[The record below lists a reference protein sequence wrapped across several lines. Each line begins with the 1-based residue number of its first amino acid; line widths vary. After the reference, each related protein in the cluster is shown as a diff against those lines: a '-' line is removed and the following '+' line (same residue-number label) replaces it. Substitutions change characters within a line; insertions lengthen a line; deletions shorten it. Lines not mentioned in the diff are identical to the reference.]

1 MDLRSKK
8 MLSPNYLDH
17 VADDIVELYAN
28 LDQTIIKD
36 IARRIS
42 KTGKITDTALW
53 QIEIAQQSG
62 LLYDKVISEIAK
74 ISGKSE
80 NEIKK
85 LFESSGVKSLDYD
98 IKIYEAAG
106 LSPTPLNMSPSA
118 MHILIANITKTNG
131 YLKNLTMTTA
141 NQAQQL
147 YIQAVTLAQMQIESG
162 AFDYN
167 TAIRNAIKNAAK
179 EGAWIQYPTGH
190 RDRLD
195 VAIRRAVLTGVG
207 QTAAQIS
214 IAYADDMG
222 CDLVETTAHMGA
234 RPSHTTWQGRIF
246 SRSGRHSKYPNFVA
260 NTGYGSGDGLCG
272 WNCRHSFF
280 PFFEGLSKS
289 AYPRDLIN
297 SFETKKVKYN
307 GKTITYYDATQEQ
320 RKIERSIRA
329 AKRELAAYDEAI
341 KQGID
346 MQNDFNYISQLLKER
361 EAKLIDLLNQTG
373 LIKDTARQ
381 QVAGFGKSQ
390 AMKAFWANKK
400 TGI

>member
-62 LLYDKVISEIAK
+62 LLYDKIISETAK

-80 NEIKK
+80 NDIKK

-106 LSPTPLNMSPSA
+106 LSPTPLNLSPSA
-118 MHILIANITKTNG
+118 MQILIANITKTNG

-246 SRSGRHSKYPNFVA
+246 SRSGRHSKYPDFVV

-297 SFETKKVKYN
+297 FFETKKVKYN
-307 GKTITYYDATQEQ
+307 GKIITYYDATQEQ

-346 MQNDFNYISQLLKER
+346 MQNDFNRVSQLLKER

-381 QVAGFGKSQ
+381 QVTGFGKSQ

-400 TGI
+400 IV